1 MDLVIAAGR
10 GLTLTDFE
18 HQQLGQM
25 RVARRTQSAVEMTA

>member
-18 HQQLGQM
+18 HQQLGQI
-25 RVARRTQSAVEMTA
+25 RAAQAP